1 MSSFSK
7 DQDQHKSNAFILTM
21 GKYGEIETNNRQRI
35 YFKIVNYG
43 KIRDSLV
50 SSGLVFKA
58 FFVMFLSVKEPPGGD
73 AVDDD
78 LSWPGLTQT
87 LGMTVEKLRN

>member
-1 MSSFSK
+1 MSRFSK
-7 DQDQHKSNAFILTM
+7 DQHKSNAFILTM

-58 FFVMFLSVKEPPGGD
+58 FFVMFLSVKEPPGSD
-73 AVDDD
+73 AVLDDD
-78 LSWPGLTQT
+78 LSCSESGND
-87 LGMTVEKLRN
+87 G